1 MSKIKVCY
9 HGNCFDGVSSAAV
22 FSRFYRE
29 RIHPDWEVVYQPVVH
44 RAGAL
49 FDAGL
54 FDGDENAIV
63 DFKYS
68 DSPKLTWWFDHHKS
82 AFLSPEDEAHF
93 KADAS
98 GKKFLDAGYKSCA
111 KFIAETARRKFGFD
125 AAPMGELIHW
135 ANKIDGALYESAAE
149 PVEMRA
155 DAFKLALVIE
165 NERDQELIERVIRD
179 LQTKPLGEVAKSPY
193 VTERVEPLY
202 ERHLRSMEIIK
213 QNARI
218 IGPVVFFDVVGHD
231 MEGYSKF
238 VPYYLYPEVTY
249 SVSVSLSSFRS
260 KVSVGSNPWAPR
272 QRAHDLAAICER
284 YGGGGH
290 AVVAAI
296 SLAPEELDRA
306 RRIAAE
312 IVGELQQ

>member
-29 RIHPDWEVVYQPVVH
+29 RIHPDWEFVYQPVVH

-82 AFLSPEDEAHF
+82 AFLSPEDESHF
-93 KADAS
+93 RADTS

-149 PVEMRA
+149 PVRSE
-155 DAFKLALVIE
+155 E
-165 NERDQELIERVIRD
+165 HTSELQS
-179 LQTKPLGEVAKSPY
+179 L
-193 VTERVEPLY
+193 
-202 ERHLRSMEIIK
+202 RHLVCR
-213 QNARI
+213 
-218 IGPVVFFDVVGHD
+218 
-231 MEGYSKF
+231 
-238 VPYYLYPEVTY
+238 L
-249 SVSVSLSSFRS
+249 L
-260 KVSVGSNPWAPR
+260 
-272 QRAHDLAAICER
+272 
-284 YGGGGH
+284 
-290 AVVAAI
+290 
-296 SLAPEELDRA
+296 
-306 RRIAAE
+306 
-312 IVGELQQ
+312 

>member
-22 FSRFYRE
+22 FSRFYQE
-29 RIHPDWEVVYQPVVH
+29 RVNPGWEFVYQPVVH

-49 FDAGL
+49 FDDGL

-68 DSPKLTWWFDHHKS
+68 NSPMLTWWFDHHKS
-82 AFLSPEDEAHF
+82 AFLSSEDEAHF
-93 KADAS
+93 KADVS
-98 GKKFLDAGYKSCA
+98 GKKFLDATYKSCTR
-111 KFIAETARRKFGFD
+111 FIADTAQHRFGFD
-125 AAPMGELIHW
+125 AAPMSELIHW
-135 ANKIDGALYESAAE
+135 ANKIDGALYGSAAE
-149 PVEMRA
+149 PVEMKA

-165 NERDQELIERVIRD
+165 NERDQKLIEHIIGD
-179 LQTKPLGEVAKSPY
+179 LQTKPLNEVARSPY
-193 VTERVEPLY
+193 VSMRIESLY
-202 ERHLRSMEIIK
+202 ERHLHSMEIIK
-213 QNARI
+213 RSARVA
-218 IGPVVFFDVVGHD
+218 GPVVFFDVVGHD

-272 QRAHDLAAICER
+272 PRTHDLAAICER

-296 SLAPEELDRA
+296 SLAPEELETA
-306 RRIAAE
+306 RKIAAE
-312 IVGELQQ
+312 IVEELQR